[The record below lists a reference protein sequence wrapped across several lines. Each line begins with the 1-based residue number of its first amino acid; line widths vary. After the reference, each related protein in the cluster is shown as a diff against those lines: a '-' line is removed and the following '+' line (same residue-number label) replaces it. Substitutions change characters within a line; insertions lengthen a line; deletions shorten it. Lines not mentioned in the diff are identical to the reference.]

1 MSKWMM
7 IVSIDLLCICLLLAS
22 RVQIC
27 TGLLLFL
34 NVIGWVLIYIGDQY
48 DGDE

>member
-7 IVSIDLLCICLLLAS
+7 IVSIDLLCIYLRQAS

-34 NVIGWVLIYIGDQY
+34 NVIGWVLIYIGDKH